1 MLKHSKYRIFV
12 IKLGAINYACII
24 NFYYIYIVKNFI
36 SKDLPTID
44 YMLRTT
50 WNAVAKA
57 YNGEATKYNFTM
69 VMGFALL
76 SIDPK
81 VGTASTSLGPKMG
94 MEPTSLSRTLKN
106 LEERELIERHPNP
119 DDGRGVI
126 IKLTAEG
133 KESREI
139 AKQVVL
145 QFNQKIEEEFGLEKL
160 RIFFEVTQGI
170 QNMISERKIFN
181 NE

>member
-1 MLKHSKYRIFV
+1 MRDFV
-12 IKLGAINYACII
+12 
-24 NFYYIYIVKNFI
+24 F
-36 SKDLPTID
+36 KDLPTVD

-50 WNAVAKA
+50 WNAVVKS
-57 YNGEATKYNFTM
+57 YNNEAAKYNFTM

-81 VGTASTSLGPKMG
+81 NGTPSTSLGPKMG

-126 IKLTAEG
+126 IKLTQEG
-133 KESREI
+133 KESRDV
-139 AKQVVL
+139 AKQVVMT
-145 QFNQKIEEEFGLEKL
+145 FNKKIEDEFGLEKI
-160 RIFFEVTQGI
+160 RVFYEVSQGI
-170 QNMISERKIFN
+170 QNLISERKIFN
-181 NE
+181 K

>member
-1 MLKHSKYRIFV
+1 
-12 IKLGAINYACII
+12 
-24 NFYYIYIVKNFI
+24 
-36 SKDLPTID
+36 
-44 YMLRTT
+44 MLRTT
-50 WNAVAKA
+50 WNAVVKA
-57 YNGEATKYNFTM
+57 YNNEAKEYNFTM

-81 VGTASTSLGPKMG
+81 KGTASTSLGPKMG

-126 IKLTAEG
+126 IKLTQEG
-133 KESREI
+133 LESREV

-145 QFNQKIEEEFGLEKL
+145 TFNKKIEEEFGTEK
-160 RIFFEVTQGI
+160 IKTFYEVSKGI
-170 QNMISERKIFN
+170 QDLIAERKIFKK
-181 NE
+181 

>member
-1 MLKHSKYRIFV
+1 MKDFV
-12 IKLGAINYACII
+12 
-24 NFYYIYIVKNFI
+24 F
-36 SKDLPTID
+36 KDLPTVD

-50 WNAVAKA
+50 WNAVVKA
-57 YNGEATKYNFTM
+57 YNTEANKYNFTM

-81 VGTASTSLGPKMG
+81 NGTSSTSLGPKMG

-126 IKLTAEG
+126 IKLTEEG
-133 KESREI
+133 KESRDI
-139 AKQVVL
+139 AREVVYK
-145 QFNQKIEEEFGLEKL
+145 FNRKLENEFGIEKL
-160 RIFFEVTQGI
+160 KVFYEVSQGI
-170 QNMISERKIFN
+170 QNLISERKIFN
-181 NE
+181 QD

>member
-1 MLKHSKYRIFV
+1 
-12 IKLGAINYACII
+12 
-24 NFYYIYIVKNFI
+24 
-36 SKDLPTID
+36 
-44 YMLRTT
+44 MLRTT
-50 WNAVAKA
+50 WNSVVKA
-57 YNGEATKYNFTM
+57 YNTEASKYNFTM

-81 VGTASTSLGPKMG
+81 NGTPSTSLGPKMG

-133 KESREI
+133 RESRDI
-139 AKQVVL
+139 AKQVVQ
-145 QFNQKIEEEFGLEKL
+145 QFNRNIEQEFGMEKL
-160 RIFFEVTQGI
+160 KVFFEVSQGI
-170 QNMISERKIFN
+170 QNMISDRKIFKQ
-181 NE
+181 

>member
-1 MLKHSKYRIFV
+1 M
-12 IKLGAINYACII
+12 
-24 NFYYIYIVKNFI
+24 
-36 SKDLPTID
+36 KDFLFKDIPTVD

-50 WNAVAKA
+50 WNSVVKA
-57 YNGEATKYNFTM
+57 YNTEAAKYNFTM

-81 VGTASTSLGPKMG
+81 HGTPSTSLGPKMG

-126 IKLTAEG
+126 IKLTDEG
-133 KESREI
+133 KESRDI
-139 AKQVVL
+139 AKQVVM
-145 QFNQKIEEEFGLEKL
+145 QFNQKIEEQFGLEKL
-160 RIFFEVTQGI
+160 KTFYEVSQGI
-170 QNMISERKIFN
+170 QNLISEKKIFN
-181 NE
+181 K

>member
-1 MLKHSKYRIFV
+1 MKDFIF
-12 IKLGAINYACII
+12 
-24 NFYYIYIVKNFI
+24 
-36 SKDLPTID
+36 KDLPTID

-50 WNAVAKA
+50 WNAVVKA
-57 YNGEATKYNFTM
+57 YNTEAKKYNFTM

-81 VGTASTSLGPKMG
+81 KGTPSTSLGPKMG

-119 DDGRGVI
+119 EDGRGVI

-133 KESREI
+133 RESRDI

-145 QFNQKIEEEFGLEKL
+145 QFNRNIEQEFGMEKL
-160 RIFFEVTQGI
+160 KVFFEVNQGI
-170 QNMISERKIFN
+170 QNMISDRKIFKK
-181 NE
+181 

>member
-1 MLKHSKYRIFV
+1 MKDFV
-12 IKLGAINYACII
+12 FKE
-24 NFYYIYIVKNFI
+24 
-36 SKDLPTID
+36 LPTVD

-50 WNAVAKA
+50 WNAVVKA
-57 YNGEATKYNFTM
+57 YNNEAANYNFTM

-81 VGTASTSLGPKMG
+81 KGTSSTSLGPKMG

-126 IKLTAEG
+126 IKLTEEG

-145 QFNQKIEEEFGLEKL
+145 QFNKNIEDEFGLDKL
-160 RIFFEVTQGI
+160 KIFYEVSQGI
-170 QNMISERKIFN
+170 QNLISDRKIFKK
-181 NE
+181 